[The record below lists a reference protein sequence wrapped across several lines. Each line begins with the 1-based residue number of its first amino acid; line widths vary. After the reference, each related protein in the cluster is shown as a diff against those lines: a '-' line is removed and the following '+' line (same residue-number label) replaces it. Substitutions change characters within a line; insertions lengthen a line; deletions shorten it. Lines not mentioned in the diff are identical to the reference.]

1 MNNILEYKNYIGSIE
16 FSNEDMLFYGKVLG
30 IKSLVSYEGKSASEL
45 VKNFHNSVDDYLQI
59 CEESNKKPEIA
70 YKGSFNV
77 RISPAIHKMAS
88 IYAIKNKISLNEFVE
103 KSIEKNLAIVNN

>member
-16 FSNEDMLFYGKVLG
+16 FSDEDMLFYGKVLG
-30 IKSLVSYEGKSASEL
+30 IKSLISYEGKSASEL
-45 VKNFHNSVDDYLQI
+45 VKNFHNSIDDYLLM
-59 CEESNKKPEIA
+59 CEQNNVKPEIA

-77 RISPAIHKMAS
+77 RISPTIHKMAS

-103 KSIEKNLAIVNN
+103 KSIEKNLKGEE